1 MVILVRRAQKTEL
14 KHYLNTP
21 RKDRNAKLD
30 VISFYKRNQFWYR
43 ELAFMVPDVLSNPIS
58 IVPSK
63 STFSVGDYH

>member
-1 MVILVRRAQKTEL
+1 MVILVRRAQKIEL

-43 ELAFMVPDVLSNPIS
+43 ELAFMVLDVLSIPIS
-58 IVPSK
+58 IVLSK
-63 STFSVGDYH
+63 STFSVGNYH